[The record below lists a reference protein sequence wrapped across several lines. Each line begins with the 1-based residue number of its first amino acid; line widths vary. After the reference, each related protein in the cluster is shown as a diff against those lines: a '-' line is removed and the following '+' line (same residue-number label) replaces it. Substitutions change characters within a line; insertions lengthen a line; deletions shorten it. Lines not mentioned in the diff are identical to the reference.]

1 MKPNIKV
8 VNLKEFN
15 AALRGLQ
22 SAARGDVVK
31 KAALAGGAVVQA
43 YARINAEAQFR
54 GSPTGTLKESIAV
67 EVEKSGPNSAWV
79 NIGPTVIY
87 GRIQELGGWIKPIH
101 AKVLSWINEQG
112 ERVFAKKV
120 YIPPRPYLRPALDEH
135 MSEIE
140 EAVGETLKSA
150 IINAVKMGGSK

>member
-1 MKPNIKV
+1 MKPGLKV

-15 AALRGLQ
+15 AALSGLQ

-67 EVEKSGPNSAWV
+67 EVEKATPNSAWV

-87 GRIQELGGWIKPIH
+87 GRIQELGGWIKPVT

-120 YIPPRPYLRPALDEH
+120 YIPPRPYLRPAVDEH
-135 MSEIE
+135 MGEIE
-140 EAVGETLKSA
+140 AAVGETLKTA
-150 IINAVKMGGSK
+150 IIAAVKAGGAK